1 MLVLVYKTNVLYKL
15 QRHMFSNLDLLT
27 QYLRQEDMYLLLTVL
42 IRFTVFLF
50 RFVRNRKHLLLTL
63 LTLEGL
69 ILMVFCL
76 LSLTSLHWAEIPV
89 FILIFLTLVACEG
102 ALGLSLLVSVIRTH
116 GRDHVNSLNSL

>member
-15 QRHMFSNLDLLT
+15 QGHMFSNLDLLI
-27 QYLRQEDMYLLLTVL
+27 QDLRQEDMYLILTSLV
-42 IRFTVFLF
+42 IFTVFLF

-69 ILMVFCL
+69 ILIVFCM

-116 GRDHVNSLNSL
+116 GRDHVSSLNSL

>member
-1 MLVLVYKTNVLYKL
+1 MSTIISNFLSSLVFFQTTILMVGALA
-15 QRHMFSNLDLLT
+15 
-27 QYLRQEDMYLLLTVL
+27 
-42 IRFTVFLF
+42 RFRVFMV

-69 ILMVFCL
+69 MLMVFCI
-76 LSLTSLHWAEIPV
+76 LSFVSAYYFDLNI
-89 FILIFLTLVACEG
+89 FILLFLTLVACEG